1 MEPFQI
7 ELEMD
12 LNHFEHSATQQS
24 QSCPMSPQWCMLQI
38 KGDREQVLIAL
49 RFSHIFAPITAV
61 VNLEFCTN
69 EALDQNLKILEDAI
83 RCY

>member
-12 LNHFEHSATQQS
+12 LDHFEHSTTQQS
-24 QSCPMSPQWCMLQI
+24 QSCPMFPQLVQI
-38 KGDREQVLIAL
+38 GDREQVLIAL
-49 RFSHIFAPITAV
+49 RFSHIFPPITAV

-69 EALDQNLKILEDAI
+69 EALDQNLQSLGCTKKHFFQK
-83 RCY
+83 